1 VIKKNISI
9 VKPHLIICEGADA
22 TYFIISILAHVTNE
36 DSRFEEY
43 QALDFG
49 GISDLH
55 LYLENLQK
63 LSGYKEVKT
72 ITVIRD
78 AEKDARSALA
88 SIKGAF
94 SKAGFACAEGVN
106 KVSTKGTPR
115 TGYTLFPSCGE
126 ALENGTLEDLCLR
139 TLSKDN
145 SKDVLLKSDT
155 AVKDFCFKRP
165 HKNRLH
171 AYFSLTDEYVG
182 MKLGEAAKALAF
194 DFNCPEIK
202 SLRQFLSQMLS
213 YC

>member
-1 VIKKNISI
+1 M
-9 VKPHLIICEGADA
+9 KPHLIICEGADA
-22 TYFIISILAHVTNE
+22 MHYLISILRHFIGE
-36 DSRFEEY
+36 DDRFENY

-49 GISDLH
+49 GISDLYS
-55 LYLENLQK
+55 YLVNLQK
-63 LSGYKEVKT
+63 LQGYENVKT

-78 AEKDARSALA
+78 AEKDAQSALA

-94 SKAGFACAEGVN
+94 SNAGFVCADGVN
-106 KVSTKGTPR
+106 KVSAEGTPR

-126 ALENGTLEDLCLR
+126 NLENGTLEDLCLR
-139 TLSKDN
+139 ALSKDN

-182 MKLGEAAKALAF
+182 MKLGEAAGALAF

-213 YC
+213 CC